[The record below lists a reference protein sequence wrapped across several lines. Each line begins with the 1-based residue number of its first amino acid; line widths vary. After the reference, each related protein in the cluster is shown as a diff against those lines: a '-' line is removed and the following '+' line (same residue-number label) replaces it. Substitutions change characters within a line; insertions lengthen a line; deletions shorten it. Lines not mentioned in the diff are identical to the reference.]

1 MSESHNKRMADARFF
16 DRIGGPVDG
25 ATAERYLIWSHEHSG
40 WWGPGERGYC
50 PEFPEAGVYTRA
62 EALRICAR
70 ASIARPNGPYNEL
83 PVRLADLVEFRRMIR
98 EPSGGAPE

>member
-50 PEFPEAGVYTRA
+50 PAFPEAGV
-62 EALRICAR
+62 
-70 ASIARPNGPYNEL
+70 
-83 PVRLADLVEFRRMIR
+83 ADLRARLDRPAEW
-98 EPSGGAPE
+98 PLQ